1 MSKEIRYAGFSV
13 LADGTY
19 KFRTATDQRRI
30 DQLIGFGEQVCMILL
45 DRPAASKSEAA
56 KQLLAQKDGWLPEA
70 VELFVRTARDD
81 NPFAKTKKARTV
93 RVKVPSTFAFRVQGK
108 QIEVESADEDRPL
121 RPKEAARLRAE
132 FNERVRQAYEAN

>member
-30 DQLIGFGEQVCMILL
+30 DQLIGFGEQVSMVLL

-56 KQLLAQKDGWLPEA
+56 KTLLAQGDRWVLEA
-70 VELFVRTARDD
+70 QALFVKTARDD
-81 NPFAKTKKARTV
+81 NPFRPKKARTV
-93 RVKVPSTFAFRVQGK
+93 KIKVPSTFEFLVQGK
-108 QIEVESADEDRPL
+108 KIEVESADDRPL
-121 RPKEAARLRAE
+121 RPKEAARIRAE
-132 FNERVRQAYEAN
+132 FNARVKEAYEAN

>member
-13 LADGTY
+13 LADGTF

-30 DQLIGFGEQVCMILL
+30 DQLIGFGEQVSMILL
-45 DRPAASKSEAA
+45 DRPAVSKSQAA

-70 VELFVRTARDD
+70 VELFVKTARDD
-81 NPFAKTKKARTV
+81 NPFAKPKKARTV
-93 RVKVPSTFAFRVQGK
+93 RVKRTKADPVETYFMSVEADDVKLTPK
-108 QIEVESADEDRPL
+108 Q
-121 RPKEAARLRAE
+121 AAKLRAE

>member
-30 DQLIGFGEQVCMILL
+30 DQLIGFGEQVSMILL

-70 VELFVRTARDD
+70 VELFVKTAKDD
-81 NPFAKTKKARTV
+81 NPFRPRKARTV
-93 RVKVPSTFAFRVQGK
+93 KVKKSEL
-108 QIEVESADEDRPL
+108 IEDDRPL
-121 RPKEAARLRAE
+121 RPKEAARIRAE

>member
-30 DQLIGFGEQVCMILL
+30 DQLIGFGEQVSMILL

-56 KQLLAQKDGWLPEA
+56 KALLAQKDGWLPEA
-70 VELFVRTARDD
+70 VELFVKIAQDD
-81 NPFAKTKKARTV
+81 NPFRPAKKKPAQKKLFTV
-93 RVKVPSTFAFRVQGK
+93 TSKSVKIKSGSDKSFDWDAPMTSR
-108 QIEVESADEDRPL
+108 
-121 RPKEAARLRAE
+121 EAAKIRKEFMKKLRA
-132 FNERVRQAYEAN
+132 VYDAN

>member
-19 KFRTATDQRRI
+19 KFRTASDQRRI
-30 DQLIGFGEQVCMILL
+30 DQLIGFGEQVSMILL
-45 DRPAASKSEAA
+45 DRPAASKSQAA

-70 VELFVRTARDD
+70 VELFVKTARDD
-81 NPFAKTKKARTV
+81 NPFKPKKARTMK
-93 RVKVPSTFAFRVQGK
+93 VKVPSTFGFLVQGK
-108 QIEVESADEDRPL
+108 QIEVESADDRPL
-121 RPKEAARLRAE
+121 RPKEAARIRAE